1 MYDCFHGFPVHDVHE
16 NGDAHGL
23 PGLHDYV
30 DNDVPHDPGCENLHH
45 AHTNISY
52 HDHDSHDHDPV
63 VHQNHR
69 HRSLISSHG

>member
-30 DNDVPHDPGCENLHH
+30 DNDVPHDP
-45 AHTNISY
+45 AVRISIMPY
-52 HDHDSHDHDPV
+52 KY
-63 VHQNHR
+63 
-69 HRSLISSHG
+69 SLS

>member
-1 MYDCFHGFPVHDVHE
+1 MGVPVHDVHE

-45 AHTNISY
+45 AHADIPYRDRDFAWS
-52 HDHDSHDHDPV
+52 
-63 VHQNHR
+63 
-69 HRSLISSHG
+69 